1 MGGCGCFSITTLA
14 SKRLHSKF
22 VSAGLELRSIQADN
36 TTVIQCWVP
45 KRKKSSSS
53 GSSKRAVLLI
63 HGFGA
68 NAMWQWSSQL
78 KELGSEMELYIP
90 NLIFFGE
97 STTTSPNRSE
107 VYQAKS
113 LMNVMEAL
121 GVHRFDV
128 VGVSYGGFVAFRMA
142 HLFPQ
147 AVERVVIASSGV
159 CMTPLDVDSITKTAK
174 VEAVSDFLLPTT
186 PDELRK
192 LIKLSFYRPSSCLL
206 DCVLEDYINL
216 LYIERREEKVELLQ
230 GLQLGVDQQEDPT
243 PLPVLTQESL
253 IIWGEHDQIFPVA
266 LAHKVKSHLG
276 DKSKLVILKK
286 ASHAVQIEQ
295 AHQFNTHILEFL
307 RRGGGKAS
315 TNGRVKK
322 A

>member
-159 CMTPLDVDSITKTAK
+159 CMTPLDVDAITKTAK

-206 DCVLEDYINL
+206 DCVLEDYINVSSL
-216 LYIERREEKVELLQ
+216 RSLSMVSELSFASCRSRRADNAVCHFLSWK
-230 GLQLGVDQQEDPT
+230 
-243 PLPVLTQESL
+243 ESL

-295 AHQFNTHILEFL
+295 AHRFNTHILEFL

-315 TNGRVKK
+315 TNGRAKK